1 MERHMKK
8 SFTFALWLGACLS
21 VLLSQ
26 SANAVVEE
34 QVHICMDRVR
44 EWYVT
49 LPFEAF
55 SEQVRDAYGSVHLW
69 PLEEQTEYYQ
79 MMGSDAHQLPDEHEI
94 PQQEACRIALEYLID
109 HGVASAEE
117 LNAFEQGAS
126 YLGKALI
133 GWTILWIDEQDQ
145 IIWQVALE
153 KYTGHVLEW
162 NETITDKG

>member
-1 MERHMKK
+1 MKK
-8 SFTFALWLGACLS
+8 WFSIALGLGVCLS
-21 VLLSQ
+21 GLFSQ
-26 SANAVVEE
+26 SASAVVEE

-49 LPFEAF
+49 LPFGAF

-79 MMGSDAHQLPDEHEI
+79 MMGSDAHQLPDGHEI
-94 PQQEACRIALEYLID
+94 PQQEACRIASGYLID
-109 HGVASAEE
+109 HGLTSAEE
-117 LNAFEQGAS
+117 LNAFERGAA
-126 YLGKALI
+126 YFGKALI

-145 IIWQVALE
+145 IVWQVALE

-162 NETITDKG
+162 NEIIADKE

>member
-1 MERHMKK
+1 MKK
-8 SFTFALWLGACLS
+8 WFVFALWLGVCLS

-26 SANAVVEE
+26 SASAVEE
-34 QVHICMDRVR
+34 QVRICMDQVR

-55 SEQVRDAYGSVHLW
+55 SEQVRDAYGSVYLW
-69 PLEEQTEYYQ
+69 PMEEQTEYYQ

-94 PQQEACRIALEYLID
+94 PQQEACRIAL
-109 HGVASAEE
+109 ASVEG
-117 LNAFEQGAS
+117 LNAFEQGAA
-126 YLGKALI
+126 YFGKALI

-145 IIWQVALE
+145 VIWQVALE

-162 NETITDKG
+162 DELR

>member
-1 MERHMKK
+1 MKNRIVI
-8 SFTFALWLGACLS
+8 SLLLSACLLS
-21 VLLSQ
+21 MFLLSV
-26 SANAVVEE
+26 NVVAEE
-34 QVHICMDRVR
+34 QVHICMDQVKK
-44 EWYVT
+44 WYVT
-49 LPFEAF
+49 LPFDEF

-69 PLEEQTEYYQ
+69 PMEEQTEYYQ

-109 HGVASAEE
+109 HGLASVEG
-117 LNAFEQGAS
+117 LNTLRQGAA
-126 YLGKALI
+126 YFGKTLI

-162 NETITDKG
+162 DELR

>member
-1 MERHMKK
+1 MKNRIVI
-8 SFTFALWLGACLS
+8 SLLLS
-21 VLLSQ
+21 VCLLSMFLLLV
-26 SANAVVEE
+26 NVVAEE
-34 QVHICMDRVR
+34 QASICMDQVKK
-44 EWYVT
+44 WYVT

-79 MMGSDAHQLPDEHEI
+79 MMGTDTHQLPDEHEI

-109 HGVASAEE
+109 HDLTSAEE
-117 LNAFEQGAS
+117 LNAFDRGAA
-126 YLGKALI
+126 YFGKALI

-145 IIWQVALE
+145 IVWQVALE

-162 NETITDKG
+162 NEIIADKE